1 MPSRFY
7 GADDIWVYGLKCE
20 CFQWFLPAEDLV
32 DWLGESGYC
41 FELDV
46 GLLDAIEFFE

>member
-7 GADDIWVYGLKCE
+7 GANDIWVYGLKCE
-20 CFQWFLPAEDLV
+20 CFQLFLPAEDLV

-41 FELDV
+41 FELGV
-46 GLLDAIEFFE
+46 GLVDAIEFFE